1 MTTYRK
7 NILDNLYLMVWQN
20 EEAYEAWLFRDGFGK
35 GVFLVGYPIEGSL
48 KKFSQEVLDLVLT
61 TPWISDSDLENLVDD
76 CESIDDVFP
85 TYLHLRQQ
93 LEAE

>member
-7 NILDNLYLMVWQN
+7 NVLDGLYIMVWQG
-20 EEAYEAWLFRDGFGK
+20 ADSYEAWLFREGFGK
-35 GVFLVGYPIEGSL
+35 SVFLVGYPIEGSL

-61 TPWISDSDLENLVDD
+61 TPWISDLDLESLVDANED
-76 CESIDDVFP
+76 IDDVFP
-85 TYLHLRQQ
+85 TYLHLRHE